1 MSNDSPRVVY
11 EDDFVRVICK
21 AGQSDFMLVT
31 FGNLI
36 NLADGM
42 RFFGDTPAEKLNLSC
57 IGFMAKSPNW
67 FPKESVSKAIDAVNY
82 LLNEASEIITYGGS
96 MGGYAAIKYS
106 SALRAKL
113 VIAFCPQWTIDKGEC
128 DGRNP
133 GFQEYF
139 EPSLERMGI
148 ESNDISGRVFLFFD
162 PKHANDSYHAEM
174 IRSKALAVEY
184 IYVRSV
190 GHLVTG
196 ALSGTSNMEKMIE
209 LSRAGD
215 LSRLR
220 QLVDKARRKHPI
232 RIEALLH
239 KLSHRHPYLLNKVL
253 QNPCNVAGLKVDVLN
268 ALRVNVVNAASA
280 AGRYEIAVNN
290 ISLLQ
295 SSDICPVRFSML
307 GLYKQELESKIA
319 LDRFAVRTHHGTY
332 LAYSAVD
339 GALVHKSSD
348 EISSTSNLVPVR
360 VIRYAGLCVFGL
372 CINGKFYL
380 CQILSGKKVKLGD
393 IHGVSV
399 STHSLISFPVE
410 DKKRIEPQWRGIYV
424 TAEKDGTVAYTRRS
438 AKDWEVFHI

>member
-1 MSNDSPRVVY
+1 MSSESPRVVY
-11 EDDFVRVICK
+11 EDDFVRVIYK
-21 AGQSDFMLVT
+21 AGQSNFILVT

-42 RFFGDTPAEKLNLSC
+42 RFFGDVPAQKLNMSC
-57 IGFMAKSPNW
+57 LGFMAKSPNW
-67 FPKESVSKAIDAVNY
+67 FPKESVNKAINAVSG
-82 LLNEASEIITYGGS
+82 LLNEASEVITYGGS

-106 SALRAKL
+106 AALGAKL

-139 EPSLERMGI
+139 KPGLERMGI
-148 ESNDISGRVFLFFD
+148 ESADISGRLFLFFD

-209 LSRAGD
+209 LSRAGE
-215 LSRLR
+215 LSSLR
-220 QLVDKARRKHPI
+220 QLVDRARRKHPI
-232 RIEALLH
+232 RIEALLN
-239 KLSHRHPYLLNKVL
+239 KLSHRHPYLLNKIL
-253 QNPCNVAGLKVDVLN
+253 QNPRSVAGLKADELN
-268 ALRVNVVNAASA
+268 ALRVNVVSAASA
-280 AGRYEIAVNN
+280 AGRYEIAVDN
-290 ISLLQ
+290 IGLLQ
-295 SSDICPVRFSML
+295 STDICPVRSSML

-348 EISSTSNLVPVR
+348 EILSTSNLAPVR
-360 VIRYAGLCVFGL
+360 VIKYAGVGVFGICL
-372 CINGKFYL
+372 HGKIYL

-399 STHSLISFPVE
+399 SIHSLISFPVE
-410 DKKRIEPQWRGIYV
+410 DKRRIEPQWRGIYV
-424 TAEKDGTVAYTRRS
+424 TAEKNGTVAYSRKS
-438 AKDWEVFHI
+438 AKDWEVFHL